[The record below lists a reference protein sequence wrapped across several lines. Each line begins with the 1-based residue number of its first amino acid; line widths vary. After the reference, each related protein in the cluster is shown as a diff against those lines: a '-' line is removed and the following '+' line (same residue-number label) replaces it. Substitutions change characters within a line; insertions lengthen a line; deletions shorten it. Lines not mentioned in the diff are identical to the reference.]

1 MSIRKIIHI
10 DMDAFYASVEQRD
23 FPELRG
29 KPIAVGGGGERGVV
43 TTASYEARPFGVR
56 SAMPGRR
63 ARELCPDLIFV
74 PPRFDAYRE
83 ASQKIRAIFY
93 DYTDLV
99 EPLSLD
105 EAYLDVTENHHGI
118 PYATQ
123 VAKEIRQRIFED
135 TGLTSSAGVSYNKF
149 LAKTASDINKPNGM
163 KVILPD
169 DAPAF
174 LEAMKIEKFHG
185 IGKATAA
192 KMHKLEI
199 YTGADL
205 KQLSEHELFQRFG
218 KAGIH
223 YYHIVR
229 GNDNRAVN
237 PDRIRKSISVEN
249 TFTKDTADKSILAE
263 EIRDMSGSLEAR
275 IQKAKAKGKTVT
287 LKIKYSDFK
296 SVTRS
301 ITVDTPT
308 ADISEILN
316 LGLHLLEKLDL
327 RRSVRL
333 VGIGISNLTDEDEEA
348 AQAPQLSL
356 EL

>member
-23 FPELRG
+23 NSDLRG
-29 KPIAVGGGGERGVV
+29 KPIAVGGDGERGVV
-43 TTASYEARPFGVR
+43 MTASYEARPYGVR
-56 SAMPGRR
+56 SAMPGRK
-63 ARELCPDLIFV
+63 AKELCPDLIFV
-74 PPRFDAYRE
+74 PTNFDAYRE

-93 DYTDLV
+93 HYTDLV

-105 EAYLDVTENHHGI
+105 EAYLDVTENKHNI

-123 VAKEIRQRIFED
+123 IAKEIRERIFED
-135 TGLTSSAGVSYNKF
+135 TGLTSSAGVSFNKF

-163 KVILPD
+163 KVILPE

-185 IGKATAA
+185 IGKATAS

-205 KQLSEHELFQRFG
+205 KQLSEHELHQRFG

-237 PDRIRKSISVEN
+237 PDRERKSISVEN
-249 TFTKDTADKSILAE
+249 TFRTDTKDKDILAGE
-263 EIRDMSGSLEAR
+263 LRDMSDALDAR
-275 IQKAKAKGKTVT
+275 IEKAKASGKTIT

-296 SVTRS
+296 SITRS
-301 ITVDTPT
+301 ITIGQPT
-308 ADISEILN
+308 ADIDEILR
-316 LGLHLLEKLDL
+316 LGIHLLDKVELV
-327 RRSVRL
+327 RTVRL
-333 VGIGISNLTDEDEEA
+333 IGIGISNLGDDSEGEEI
-348 AQAPQLSL
+348 PQLSL
-356 EL
+356 GL